1 MTKHDQIRLPWAWAG
16 AWAVAAS
23 LSPALAAHSLQATT
37 IPCPAGVPAGEI
49 EGQTVQCGVV
59 AVPEDHRRAAGRQIE
74 LTYAVFKSRS
84 LAPQPDP
91 LIVLHGGPAQNAI
104 PKLDY
109 YMPLI
114 QRQRQSRDVILFDQR
129 GSAHSGELGCAPSSF
144 ALDEVI
150 KAGDGP
156 WAARYAALRERLRS
170 PADPDDEF
178 LVPTYVC
185 GQVLK
190 AHGVDLNQYRT
201 TASAHDVVNLATAL
215 GYQRVNLYGFSYGTY
230 LAQRVMRDHPKRLR
244 SVVLDSTLPQHL
256 RRDEV
261 TVGFAETALLNL
273 TDDCQQD
280 TACRAAYPDLKA
292 RTIALVNALAAR
304 PLQPPAGSAD
314 EPVQAEDITSL
325 VLKMNGDPRI
335 APLVPRAIAE
345 LERGRTTTLFG
356 LKTGAIFTSP
366 AVTLPPPAGPGA
378 MLRKASELRA
388 EARKLLADQTRLSE
402 VQRPSQQWVQQ
413 VLDAIEALPEPG
425 RMVAKAN
432 FHGVGYQA
440 GLPRDRAALQTL
452 VTESLPDARA
462 TLLPTLQA
470 MNETEVRHVYEV
482 IAGIQ
487 HRLSPLDGAV
497 AMGAYRSI
505 ECSDF
510 IPASTAAGVE
520 AAYGKLAMPALARMN
535 ITAARQARAVCA
547 LWPVQ
552 PAPASDHALLRS
564 AVPTLVLQGRYD
576 MQTADRSGRR
586 VLEGLR
592 KAHWVEFPN
601 SGHGVFLHSACA
613 RDVAAAFVENPG
625 QAPESG
631 CTRAMTPRFEPPSP

>member
-1 MTKHDQIRLPWAWAG
+1 M
-16 AWAVAAS
+16 AAS
-23 LSPALAAHSLQATT
+23 LSPALAAQSLHATT

-59 AVPEDHRRAAGRQIE
+59 AVPEDHRRTAGRQIA

-84 LAPQPDP
+84 LSPQPDP

-129 GSAHSGELGCAPSSF
+129 GSAHSGELGCAPSNF
-144 ALDEVI
+144 ALDSVI

-156 WAARYAALRERLRS
+156 WAKRFAALRERLRS

-178 LVPTYVC
+178 LVPSYVC

-190 AHGVDLNQYRT
+190 AHGVDLDQYRT
-201 TASAHDVVNLATAL
+201 TASAHDVVKLATAL

-230 LAQRVMRDHPKRLR
+230 LAQRVMREHPQRLR

-280 TACRAAYPDLKA
+280 SACRAAYPDLKA

-304 PLQPPAGSAD
+304 PLQPPAGSAA

-335 APLVPRAIAE
+335 APFMPRAIAE
-345 LERGRTTTLFG
+345 LEKGQTKTLVG

-366 AVTLPPPAGPGA
+366 AATLPPPAGPEA

-388 EARKLLADQTRLSE
+388 AARKMLADQTRLSE
-402 VQRPSQQWVQQ
+402 VRRPSQLWVQQ

-425 RMVAKAN
+425 RLMAKAN
-432 FHGVGYQA
+432 FHGVGYLP

-452 VTESLPDARA
+452 LTESLPGAQA
-462 TLLPTLQA
+462 TLLPPLKA
-470 MNETEVRHVYEV
+470 LNDTEVRHVYEV

-520 AAYGKLAMPALARMN
+520 AAYSRLAMPALARMN
-535 ITAARQARAVCA
+535 ITAARQSRAVCA
-547 LWPVQ
+547 LWPVR

-564 AVPTLVLQGRYD
+564 RVPTLVLQGRYD
-576 MQTADRSGRR
+576 MQTADRAGRR

-613 RDVAAAFVENPG
+613 RDVAGAFVDNPG
-625 QAPESG
+625 QAPDSG
-631 CTRAMTPRFEPPSP
+631 CTRAMTPRFEPPLP